1 MLAVQ
6 SDWRLSPAEFSKPL
20 LRMYNPRGR
29 TMMSRTLLCAMLIGV
44 LAGTSQVMQAQAPE
58 SQDDLGIN
66 YDNSATLPRN
76 RSLGRLRHR

>member
-1 MLAVQ
+1 
-6 SDWRLSPAEFSKPL
+6 
-20 LRMYNPRGR
+20 
-29 TMMSRTLLCAMLIGV
+29 MSRTLLCAMLIGV